1 MSDFDRSQHPSVIV
15 DLRADGFGRKVPGP
29 PAVSRS
35 LPAVPGP
42 LPMLWM
48 GGSQQIASAR
58 FLSSRI
64 RAAGNENAHP
74 VATGMGESPTPELEG
89 SDHATA

>member
-1 MSDFDRSQHPSVIV
+1 MSDFDRASYPPLVI
-15 DLRADGFGRKVPGP
+15 DLRDPGFGRKVPGP
-29 PAVSRS
+29 SAVSHS

-48 GGSQQIASAR
+48 GGSRQIESAR

-74 VATGMGESPTPELEG
+74 VATGMGESPTPESEG

>member
-1 MSDFDRSQHPSVIV
+1 MSDLDRSTYPPVIV
-15 DLRADGFGRKVPGP
+15 DLRSPGFGRKVPGP
-29 PAVSRS
+29 PTVPHS
-35 LPAVPGP
+35 LTAVPGP

-74 VATGMGESPTPELEG
+74 AANGMGESPTPESEG